1 MASLYLRGATPRSQT
16 TFVTDPAKGPYL
28 RVLIAWALL
37 AATMILINYR
47 LIAMLRFGDP
57 DDALRLLQVRDLL
70 AGQSWFD
77 VHQYRIAAPE
87 GVAMHWSRLVDIPIA
102 AMVLLLRP
110 LLGTAGA
117 ELATAVAVPLLT
129 LLCAM
134 ALLGR
139 LAARWFNDE
148 VVAMSCLM
156 IGLSTTVLCQF
167 TPLRIDHHGWQIVLA
182 LAALSGLHAK
192 DSLKGGAVIGAALAA
207 LLAISIEGLPLTALF
222 LGICALRGLRA
233 PAARFDWLFVTSMSL
248 ALASVAIFLG
258 TRGTHDLVT
267 HCDAI
272 SPVHLALFVWT
283 AASAAMLRIATP
295 HRLGGQLAGLVVM
308 GAGVAA
314 IMFGVAPECR
324 GGAFVML
331 DPLVKRYWYDSVAE
345 GMPFWHASAP
355 LAAAILI
362 GPLVGLYGTFRLWRD
377 AKDAPTRLLWLDH
390 MLLLAGAWLIGV
402 AVARASATALVFAAV
417 PSAALI
423 LGWVYRLRSVAILPR
438 LGGYA
443 IVISM
448 LAPGLPVVLTMMA
461 VHPASDNSASENS
474 ASGTTLQSF
483 AGINLGSIGMSKCRY
498 DLAGAA
504 LNKLPATDIFAPLD
518 IGPDIIMNSHDR
530 VVATGHHRGAA
541 GMHDV
546 IAAFMAPEAEAHALV
561 LRRHATLVA
570 VCPDIY
576 EPALYATRAP
586 TGLMARLLSGKTP
599 AWLEPVDIA
608 PGSHIRF
615 WRVVN

>member
-1 MASLYLRGATPRSQT
+1 MATLYAGGEAASPQT
-16 TFVTDPAKGPYL
+16 VSVTDPAKGPFT

-37 AATMILINYR
+37 ALTMVLVNFK
-47 LIAMLRFGDP
+47 LIAALRFTDP

-87 GVAMHWSRLVDIPIA
+87 GVPMHWSRLVDIPIA
-102 AMVLLLRP
+102 GLILLLRP

-117 ELATAVAVPLLT
+117 EFVTVVTVPLLT
-129 LLCAM
+129 LLCGM

-156 IGLSTTVLCQF
+156 IGLSPPILCQF
-167 TPLRIDHHGWQIVLA
+167 TPMRIDHHGWQIVLA
-182 LAALSGLHAK
+182 LVALSGLHAK
-192 DSLKGGAVIGAALAA
+192 DALKGGAVIGAALAA

-222 LGICALRGLRA
+222 LGICALRGLRM
-233 PAARFDWLFVTSMSL
+233 PSSRFDWLHAATLGL
-248 ALASVAIFLG
+248 ALGSCVIFLT
-258 TRGTHDLVT
+258 TRGTYDLIT

-272 SPVHLALFVWT
+272 SPVHLALFAWV
-283 AASAAMLRIATP
+283 AAGAAALRFATP
-295 HRLGGQLAGLVVM
+295 RTLTGQIAGLGVM
-308 GAGVAA
+308 GAGAAA
-314 IMFGVAPECR
+314 ILFGIAPECR

-345 GMPFWHASAP
+345 GMPFWHTSAP
-355 LAAAILI
+355 MAAAIVA
-362 GPLVGLYGTFRLWRD
+362 GPLVGLYGVYRLWRD

-417 PSAALI
+417 PAAALI
-423 LGWVYRLRSVAILPR
+423 LGWVYKLRSVPILPR

-443 IVISM
+443 LVVSL
-448 LAPGLPVVLTMMA
+448 LAPGLPVVMA
-461 VHPASDNSASENS
+461 MAAVKPVLANSATGG
-474 ASGTTLQSF
+474 AVQSV
-483 AGINLGSIGMSKCRY
+483 AGINVGAMSISRCRY
-498 DLAGAA
+498 DVAGAA
-504 LNKLPATDIFAPLD
+504 LNRLPATDIFAPLD
-518 IGPDIIMNSHDR
+518 IGPDLIVKSHDR

-546 IAAFMAPEAEAHALV
+546 IATFMAPAEEAHSLI
-561 LRRHATLVA
+561 RKRHATLIA

-576 EPALYATRAP
+576 EPAVYAARAP
-586 TGLMARLLSGKTP
+586 EGLMAQLLHRKPP
-599 AWLEPVDIA
+599 AWLQPVDIA

-615 WRVVN
+615 WKVLN

>member
-1 MASLYLRGATPRSQT
+1 MATLYAGGETAQPHTAS
-16 TFVTDPAKGPYL
+16 VTEPAKGART
-28 RVLIAWALL
+28 RVLVTWALL
-37 AATMILINYR
+37 AITMILVNFK
-47 LIAMLRFGDP
+47 LIATLRFTDP

-70 AGQSWFD
+70 GGQSWFD

-102 AMVLLLRP
+102 GMILLLRP

-117 ELATAVAVPLLT
+117 EFVTVVAVPLLT
-129 LLCAM
+129 LLCGM

-148 VVAMSCLM
+148 VVALSCLM
-156 IGLSTTVLCQF
+156 IGLSPPVLCQF
-167 TPLRIDHHGWQIVLA
+167 TPMRIDHHGWQIVLA
-182 LAALSGLHAK
+182 LVALSGMHAK
-192 DSLKGGAVIGAALAA
+192 EARKGGAVIGIALAA

-233 PAARFDWLFVTSMSL
+233 PASRFDWLFAATLGL
-248 ALASVAIFLG
+248 ALGSIAIFLG
-258 TRGTHDLVT
+258 TRGTYDLIT

-272 SPVHLALFVWT
+272 SPVHLALFAWV
-283 AASAAMLRIATP
+283 AAGAAALRYATP
-295 HRLGGQLAGLVVM
+295 RTLLGQLAGLGVM
-308 GAGVAA
+308 AGGAAA
-314 IMFGVAPECR
+314 ILFGVAPECR

-345 GMPFWHASAP
+345 GMPFWHTTAP
-355 LAAAILI
+355 MAAAIVA
-362 GPLVGLYGTFRLWRD
+362 GPLVGLYGVFRLWRE

-417 PSAALI
+417 PAAALI
-423 LGWVYRLRSVAILPR
+423 LGWVYRLRSVRILPR
-438 LGGYA
+438 IGGYLV
-443 IVISM
+443 VISL
-448 LAPGLPVVLTMMA
+448 LAPGLPTVAVMA
-461 VHPASDNSASENS
+461 AANPASANTIAGGSV
-474 ASGTTLQSF
+474 QRV
-483 AGINLGSIGMSKCRY
+483 AGIKVGAMGISKCRY
-498 DLAGAA
+498 DVAGAA
-504 LNKLPATDIFAPLD
+504 LDKLPATDIFAPLD
-518 IGPDIIMNSHDR
+518 IGPDLIVKSHDR
-530 VVATGHHRGAA
+530 VVATGHHRGAS

-546 IAAFMAPEAEAHALV
+546 IAGFMAPPEEAHALV
-561 LRRHATLVA
+561 RGRHATLIA

-576 EPALYATRAP
+576 EPAVYATRAP
-586 TGLMARLLSGKTP
+586 QGLMAQLLHGKPP
-599 AWLEPVDIA
+599 AWLQPVDLA

>member
-1 MASLYLRGATPRSQT
+1 MATLYAGSEATSLQT
-16 TFVTDPAKGPYL
+16 ASVTDPAKGPYR
-28 RVLIAWALL
+28 RVLITWALL
-37 AATMILINYR
+37 AVTMILINFR

-102 AMVLLLRP
+102 AMILLLRL

-117 ELATAVAVPLLT
+117 EFATVIAVPLLT

-148 VVAMSCLM
+148 VVALACLM
-156 IGLSTTVLCQF
+156 IGLSPTVLCQF
-167 TPLRIDHHGWQIVLA
+167 TPMRIDHHGWQIVLA
-182 LAALSGLHAK
+182 LVALSGLHAK
-192 DSLKGGAVIGAALAA
+192 DALKGGAVIGAALAA

-233 PAARFDWLFVTSMSL
+233 PAARFDWFCTASMSL
-248 ALASVAIFLG
+248 ALSSVAIFLG
-258 TRGTHDLVT
+258 TRGTYDLLT

-272 SPVHLALFVWT
+272 SPVHLALFAWV
-283 AASAAMLRIATP
+283 AAGAAALRFATP
-295 HRLGGQLAGLVVM
+295 RTLFGQLAGLAVM
-308 GAGVAA
+308 GAGAA
-314 IMFGVAPECR
+314 VIMFGVAPECR

-345 GMPFWHASAP
+345 GMPFWHTSAP
-355 LAAAILI
+355 MAAAILM
-362 GPLVGLYGTFRLWRD
+362 GPLVGVYGTFRLWRE

-443 IVISM
+443 LVVSL
-448 LAPGLPVVLTMMA
+448 LAPGLPVVVAMGA
-461 VHPASDNSASENS
+461 VNPASANA
-474 ASGTTLQSF
+474 ASGTTVQSI
-483 AGINLGSIGMSKCRY
+483 AGIKVGAIGMSKCRY

-504 LNKLPATDIFAPLD
+504 LNKMPATDIFAPLD
-518 IGPDIIMNSHDR
+518 IGPDLIVNSHAR

-546 IAAFMAPEAEAHALV
+546 IAAFIAPEAEAHAIV
-561 LRRHATLVA
+561 RKRHTTLIA

-576 EPALYATRAP
+576 EPAVYATRAP
-586 TGLMARLLSGKTP
+586 NGLMAQLLDGKAP
-599 AWLEPVDIA
+599 AWLQPVDIA

-615 WRVVN
+615 WKVLN

>member
-1 MASLYLRGATPRSQT
+1 MATLYAGGDTAPSQPT
-16 TFVTDPAKGPYL
+16 SVTDPAKGPHL
-28 RVLIAWALL
+28 RVLITWALL
-37 AATMILINYR
+37 AVTMILINYR

-102 AMVLLLRP
+102 AMILLLRP

-117 ELATAVAVPLLT
+117 ELVTVVAVPLLT

-156 IGLSTTVLCQF
+156 IGLSPTVLCQF
-167 TPLRIDHHGWQIVLA
+167 TPMRIDHHGWQIVLA
-182 LAALSGLHAK
+182 LVALSGLHAK
-192 DSLKGGAVIGAALAA
+192 DALKGGAIIGTALAA

-222 LGICALRGLRA
+222 LGVCALRGLRA
-233 PAARFDWLFVTSMSL
+233 PAARFDWLFAASLSL

-258 TRGTHDLVT
+258 TRGTYDLIT

-272 SPVHLALFVWT
+272 SPVHLALLVWT
-283 AASAAMLRIATP
+283 AAGAAALRFSTP
-295 HRLGGQLAGLVVM
+295 RTLGGQLAGLAAM
-308 GAGVAA
+308 GAGAAA
-314 IMFGVAPECR
+314 IMFGAAPECR

-345 GMPFWHASAP
+345 GMPFWHTSAP
-355 LAAAILI
+355 MAAAILM
-362 GPLVGLYGTFRLWRD
+362 GQLVGLYGTFRLWRE
-377 AKDAPTRLLWLDH
+377 AKDAPARLLWLDH

-443 IVISM
+443 LVVSA
-448 LAPGLPVVLTMMA
+448 LAPGLPVVLALAA
-461 VHPASDNSASENS
+461 VHPASANS
-474 ASGTTLQSF
+474 ASGTTVQSF
-483 AGINLGSIGMSKCRY
+483 AGIKLGAIGMSKCRY

-504 LNKLPATDIFAPLD
+504 LNKLPAMDIFAPLD
-518 IGPDIIMNSHDR
+518 IGPDLIVNSHDR

-546 IAAFMAPEAEAHALV
+546 IAAFMAPEAEAHAIV
-561 LRRHATLVA
+561 RKRHTPLIA

-576 EPALYATRAP
+576 EPAVYATRAP
-586 TGLMARLLSGKTP
+586 NGLMAQLLNGKAP

-615 WRVVN
+615 WRVLN